1 METEK
6 NSDDDGGPLIRA
18 PLLEEA
24 LGVEQ
29 IYIDYEGRNPT
40 GTHKDRIARAHVEK
54 AIREGYS
61 AVTVGTCGNY
71 GVSIAYYARLYGL
84 KAFVF
89 VPAGYTLERAGEMKA
104 LGAEVIPWP
113 GTYEDVV
120 RESRRF
126 ALANGIYDAN
136 PGSHPEIDYAGY
148 SSIAEDILREVKPDA
163 VFVPVGNGTTLAG
176 TWHGFRGKAKP
187 RMVGIT
193 TSLGNQLLWEFYGD
207 PKREIAETPVNEPLV
222 SETCF
227 DLNEAMKALK
237 ESDGYVFGFA
247 DDTAF
252 RRAELLR
259 VTTGLSVLPA
269 SALTVAG
276 LVKFVR
282 KFGIW
287 RGNFVLVLT
296 GGVHGGKGFGAYGG
310 ALSYD
315 GWKNGARTR
324 AVLGKV

>member
-1 METEK
+1 MEAE
-6 NSDDDGGPLIRA
+6 NDPDDDGGPLVRA

-24 LGVEQ
+24 LGVEG

-40 GTHKDRIARAHVEK
+40 GTHKDRIARVHVEK
-54 AIREGYS
+54 ALEKGYS
-61 AVTVGTCGNY
+61 AITVGTCGNY

-113 GTYEDVV
+113 GTYEEVV
-120 RESRRF
+120 AESRRF

-136 PGSHPEIDYAGY
+136 PGSHPKVDYEGY
-148 SSIAEDILREVKPDA
+148 SSIAEEVLREVKPDA

-176 TWHGFRGKAKP
+176 IWHGFRGRAKP
-187 RMVGIT
+187 RMVGVT
-193 TSLGNQLLWEFYGD
+193 TALGNQLLWEFYGD
-207 PKREIAETPVNEPLV
+207 PRREIAETPVNEPLV

-227 DLNEAMKALK
+227 DLDEAMQAVK
-237 ESDGYVFGFA
+237 ESKGYVFGFA
-247 DDTAF
+247 DDTAL
-252 RRAELLR
+252 RCAELLR

-276 LVKFVR
+276 LIKFAR
-282 KFGIW
+282 KFGMW
-287 RGNFVLVLT
+287 EGNFVLVLT
-296 GGVHGGKGFGAYGG
+296 GGVHGGEGFGAYGG
-310 ALSYD
+310 ALSYN
-315 GWKNGARTR
+315 GWKNRSWAR

>member
-1 METEK
+1 MEAE
-6 NSDDDGGPLIRA
+6 NDSDDDGGPPVRI

-24 LGVEQ
+24 LGVER
-29 IYIDYEGRNPT
+29 IYVDYEGRNPT

-54 AIREGYS
+54 AVREGYS

-71 GVSIAYYARLYGL
+71 GVSIAYYAQLYGL

-104 LGAEVIPWP
+104 LGTEVIPWP
-113 GTYEDVV
+113 GTYEDAV

-136 PGSHPEIDYAGY
+136 PGSHPDVDYAGY
-148 SSIAEDILREVKPDA
+148 SLIAGEILCGVKPDA

-176 TWHGFRGKAKP
+176 IWHGFRGKANP
-187 RMVGIT
+187 RMVGVT
-193 TSLGNQLLWEFYGD
+193 TSLGNQLLWEFYGN
-207 PKREIAETPVNEPLV
+207 PGREIAETPLNEPLV
-222 SETCF
+222 SEISF
-227 DLNEAMKALK
+227 DLDEAMKAVK
-237 ESDGYVFGFA
+237 ESNGYVFGFA
-247 DDTAF
+247 DDTAL
-252 RRAELLR
+252 RCAGLLR
-259 VTTGLSVLPA
+259 ITTGLSVLPA
-269 SALTVAG
+269 SALTLAG
-276 LVKFVR
+276 LVKFAR

-287 RGNFVLVLT
+287 KGNFVLVLT
-296 GGVHGGKGFGAYGG
+296 GGVHGGKSIGTYGG
-310 ALSYD
+310 ALSYN

>member
-1 METEK
+1 MEVDK
-6 NSDDDGGPLIRA
+6 DADDDGGPLLRA
-18 PLLEEA
+18 SLLEEA
-24 LGVEQ
+24 LGIEK

-54 AIREGYS
+54 AVNEGYS

-113 GTYEDVV
+113 GTYEEVV
-120 RESRRF
+120 AESRRF

-148 SSIAEDILREVKPDA
+148 SSIAEGILREVKPDA

-176 TWHGFRGKAKP
+176 IWHGFRGRAKP
-187 RMVGIT
+187 RMVGVT
-193 TSLGNQLLWEFYGD
+193 TVLGNELLRKSYSD
-207 PKREIAETPVNEPLV
+207 PRADIAETPVNEPLV

-227 DLNEAMKALK
+227 DLDEAMKAVK
-237 ESDGYVFGFA
+237 ESNGYVFGFA
-247 DDTAF
+247 DDTAL
-252 RRAELLR
+252 RCAELLR

-269 SALTVAG
+269 SAMTVAG
-276 LVKFVR
+276 LIKFAR
-282 KFGIW
+282 KFGVW
-287 RGNFVLVLT
+287 EGNFVLVLT
-296 GGVHGGKGFGAYGG
+296 GGVHGGESIGAYGG
-310 ALSYD
+310 ALSYN
-315 GWKNGARTR
+315 GWKNGARAR
-324 AVLGKV
+324 AVLQKV